1 MSDSI
6 REMKLMADG
15 ITCTSCASDMEGILT
30 EIPGIVDV
38 SVSFADDSVV
48 IKYDTVV
55 ISRKDVYAAV
65 RKLGFPLKIVSE
77 T

>member
-6 REMKLMADG
+6 REMKLTADG
-15 ITCTSCASDMEGILT
+15 ITCTSCAGDMEGILAD
-30 EIPGIVDV
+30 IPGIVDV

-48 IKYDTVV
+48 IKYDAL
-55 ISRKDVYAAV
+55 IIDRKDVYAAV